1 MTSMEERLGKL
12 EKRISEIERKIDLL
26 LNFVMNEFY
35 GEEEFSEFPEIE
47 IEKKELN

>member
-1 MTSMEERLGKL
+1 MEERLGKL

-26 LNFVMNEFY
+26 LNFVMSEFY
-35 GEEEFSEFPEIE
+35 EEEFSEFPEIE